1 MLGSHMGDRAVVLTD
16 LHAVTHRGHCG
27 SVTMCIKNLGKLTC
41 YLRYRFIVSHQR
53 FHVLHEALETSLR
66 KAAHGLRPAGFPERS
81 ESFGG
86 ELVVGVSEVGTT
98 LICEAEVLSWTAT
111 TSRMPWTGWRAAV
124 NHLGESFFHQNV

>member
-1 MLGSHMGDRAVVLTD
+1 MLGSHMGDRAVVLAD
-16 LHAVTHRGHCG
+16 LHDVTHRGHRG

-66 KAAHGLRPAGFPERS
+66 KVAHGLGPAGFPERS

-86 ELVVGVSEVGTT
+86 ELVVGVAKLGTA
-98 LICEAEVLSWTAT
+98 LIWEAEVLSWAATA
-111 TSRMPWTGWRAAV
+111 SRMPWAGRRTAV